1 MLNRRPAYQYF
12 HLQYLLLPSCE
23 RTIAFT
29 PMVDKKYFSLKQ
41 FSYFLLSLIV
51 IIGLFGL
58 GHSLVQLIAII
69 LSVDIEII
77 DRLVMYSDSKY
88 GVSSGV
94 LRVSVFVYV
103 TIAAAYIFFKDVIS
117 RRIPYYDNILILLLF
132 SLFLLLGLSDFEVL
146 ADRLFRLTAFFFVIA
161 VGHIFYCLKKKDQVI
176 FFAIVITICN
186 LFPYIEPGNIRL
198 L

>member
-1 MLNRRPAYQYF
+1 M
-12 HLQYLLLPSCE
+12 
-23 RTIAFT
+23 
-29 PMVDKKYFSLKQ
+29 
-41 FSYFLLSLIV
+41 

-132 SLFLLLGLSDFEVL
+132 SLFC
-146 ADRLFRLTAFFFVIA
+146 
-161 VGHIFYCLKKKDQVI
+161 Y
-176 FFAIVITICN
+176 
-186 LFPYIEPGNIRL
+186 
-198 L
+198 